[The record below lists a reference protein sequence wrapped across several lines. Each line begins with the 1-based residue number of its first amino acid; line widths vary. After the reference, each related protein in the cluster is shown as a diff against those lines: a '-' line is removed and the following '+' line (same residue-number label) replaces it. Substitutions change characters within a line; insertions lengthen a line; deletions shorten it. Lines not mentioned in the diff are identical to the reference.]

1 MNFISLNVFFLLIFF
16 VVNKDLIY
24 VFKREINVV
33 IKFWCKIK
41 LFELNEVLR
50 FLKDIF
56 ENEIIYILIS

>member
-1 MNFISLNVFFLLIFF
+1 MNFISLNVFFLLLFF
-16 VVNKDLIY
+16 VVNKDLNY
-24 VFKREINVV
+24 VFKREVNVV